1 DVKGRTVLLAAYRA
15 EDVVTLGGRTI
26 PGVWMH
32 ASVVQGVLDGVE
44 SRTATWWMLVPLAGA
59 VAVGLA
65 IGSLLLRVA
74 LRAAALPL
82 PRAGEPWPVIRLQA
96 RSVVLR
102 LAAVAVGSL
111 LVGALALGGVLAL
124 GTREQWVVPYV
135 AGACGVGAVVG
146 LLLGGV
152 WSLAV
157 AWMGCVRRAWCLDR
171 PGAARALAG

>member
-1 DVKGRTVLLAAYRA
+1 MDAGAPGWCSGSGAGARLAAAPCGAARSGA
-15 EDVVTLGGRTI
+15 
-26 PGVWMH
+26 
-32 ASVVQGVLDGVE
+32 
-44 SRTATWWMLVPLAGA
+44 A
-59 VAVGLA
+59 VA
-65 IGSLLLRVA
+65 
-74 LRAAALPL
+74 
-82 PRAGEPWPVIRLQA
+82 RAGEPWPVIRLQA
-96 RSVVLR
+96 RSAVLR